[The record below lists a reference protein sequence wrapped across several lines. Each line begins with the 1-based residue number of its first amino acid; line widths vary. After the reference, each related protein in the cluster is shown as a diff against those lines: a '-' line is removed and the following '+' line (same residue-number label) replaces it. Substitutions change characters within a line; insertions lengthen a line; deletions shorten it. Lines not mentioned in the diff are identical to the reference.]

1 MAPGRRT
8 AGSTGALDGKVRLGD
23 QMRPDIDYERP
34 AGGGNALFDLVG
46 DLDGARILDVGCG
59 LAPFRSSLEA
69 RGARW
74 VGLELD
80 GPACSVVG
88 DADRLP
94 FGGQTFDGVLCSA
107 VLEHLPEPDRMMV
120 EIRRVLREGG
130 KLFGYVS
137 FLEPFHGM
145 SYYHMSH
152 MGLEYLLMKHGFRP
166 THLFPAENGTA
177 YQLECMPFP
186 RYVPI
191 VQPLFRK
198 LAQGSYAV
206 LLAANRLSRR
216 VLQHALG
223 RPGAG
228 DAENQRQYRKLLAL
242 RFAVGFNFIAER
254 GDVPEGLSSGYS
266 ALIREG

>member
-94 FGGQTFDGVLCSA
+94 FGGQTFDLNQYLATTKCF
-107 VLEHLPEPDRMMV
+107 
-120 EIRRVLREGG
+120 RRVLRT
-130 KLFGYVS
+130 L
-137 FLEPFHGM
+137 
-145 SYYHMSH
+145 
-152 MGLEYLLMKHGFRP
+152 GLERRTRP
-166 THLFPAENGTA
+166 
-177 YQLECMPFP
+177 
-186 RYVPI
+186 
-191 VQPLFRK
+191 
-198 LAQGSYAV
+198 
-206 LLAANRLSRR
+206 AN
-216 VLQHALG
+216 
-223 RPGAG
+223 
-228 DAENQRQYRKLLAL
+228 
-242 RFAVGFNFIAER
+242 
-254 GDVPEGLSSGYS
+254 
-266 ALIREG
+266 LIEMMGEADG